1 VCPYCLRA
9 YAKKGD
15 RDRHA
20 LACARNPAK
29 PAAQTVICNFPGCDA
44 AVKVTSSGASSCMA
58 QHKLVTH
65 NVGTFWPC
73 PLAGMSCGQ
82 QPQVKKYNIE
92 KHLRD
97 VHGLSMEAVKTR
109 MATVVPIVRV

>member
-1 VCPYCLRA
+1 MCPYCLRA

-58 QHKLVTH
+58 QHKRIRH

-73 PLAGMSCGQ
+73 PLCGL
-82 QPQVKKYNIE
+82 QPQANKDNVK
-92 KHLRD
+92 KHLRVAHD
-97 VHGLSMEAVKTR
+97 LSMEAAKRR
-109 MATVVPIVRV
+109 MATVAPIVRD